1 MSNITTTPTFM
12 CFPPISTY
20 FLAFLSLVATPLHF
34 LIIRVLIV
42 RFRLALPR
50 HKILLCLSI
59 SDNLQI
65 LGAGIVAFIGLG
77 LQLTVTSQSCQVL
90 RQIEEIIATQTHVAS
105 SGFIILLAIERYI
118 ACIHSLRF
126 YTIVTPSRENFAV
139 VSVWVISILSGL
151 LALHPNQP
159 NYSQLVLSKNVRTR
173 LVYITT
179 TLVSTVVLIFVQARL
194 YRLSRTKLKVTP
206 HNTFG
211 EQKEKDDSTRRQLKL
226 GFAAS
231 VVIILYVVCMLPL
244 ACLYVYLLLKPKEDL
259 AKTKDALVILILANM
274 FVDPFVYGF
283 GMVDVRQGI
292 KREARNLKK
301 CICRE

>member
-1 MSNITTTPTFM
+1 M

-105 SGFIILLAIERYI
+105 SGFIILLGYWTLYCLHPQLKILYYCYSFKGKLLGRFCMGNQHFKWLASI
-118 ACIHSLRF
+118 ASK
-126 YTIVTPSRENFAV
+126 SAK
-139 VSVWVISILSGL
+139 L
-151 LALHPNQP
+151 LATGIEQKCTHPIGLYNHNTSVYSCP
-159 NYSQLVLSKNVRTR
+159 NIRPGSL
-173 LVYITT
+173 
-179 TLVSTVVLIFVQARL
+179 VQAV
-194 YRLSRTKLKVTP
+194 S
-206 HNTFG
+206 H
-211 EQKEKDDSTRRQLKL
+211 
-226 GFAAS
+226 
-231 VVIILYVVCMLPL
+231 
-244 ACLYVYLLLKPKEDL
+244 
-259 AKTKDALVILILANM
+259 KTKGCSSQYVWRTEREGWFNQKTFEI
-274 FVDPFVYGF
+274 GF
-283 GMVDVRQGI
+283 CS
-292 KREARNLKK
+292 KR
-301 CICRE
+301 CYHFICCVHAAISLSSCLHLGQSNNRYV